1 MRTSDLA
8 NDNDK
13 MNNENNAD
21 NASSS
26 SNKKKYIIIGS
37 IVGAVIIIAVVVVI
51 VVLVTKDDDSS
62 SANDSN
68 NVEEYINNYQLSNA
82 KFTDD
87 KKNKFTADLKFEG
100 SYSPSG
106 FKDVKFQNPNS
117 LTPIKELSILIE
129 LQCDEMIHIKIT
141 DKNNKRWESPYSIS
155 DTYQSKI
162 SSCSN
167 TKSLSLL
174 DLI

>member
-1 MRTSDLA
+1 MKTSDLA

-62 SANDSN
+62 STVD
-68 NVEEYINNYQLSNA
+68 EEYINNYQLSNA

-162 SSCSN
+162 SLFFN
-167 TKSLSLL
+167 
-174 DLI
+174 